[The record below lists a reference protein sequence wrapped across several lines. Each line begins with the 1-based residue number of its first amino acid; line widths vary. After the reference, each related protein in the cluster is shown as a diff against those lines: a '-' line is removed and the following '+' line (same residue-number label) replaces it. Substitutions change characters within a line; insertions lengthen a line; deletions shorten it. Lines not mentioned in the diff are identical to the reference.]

1 MKLYFFSGFGDS
13 KAGELLKKIPELEE
27 MFTLLSKVGEGE
39 RIILTISWS
48 SIHTV
53 IEKCFTSIKL
63 GTFNIL
69 QEPLAMFTWQKWTV
83 YQMNYVLWSTLF
95 LPVVLEGLKMSLNAS
110 KILGMCGRK
119 HFWII
124 GSWAIQSFIH
134 SFIQVHVPYLV

>member
-39 RIILTISWS
+39 LIILTISWS

-69 QEPLAMFTWQKWTV
+69 QEPLAMFTWQK
-83 YQMNYVLWSTLF
+83 
-95 LPVVLEGLKMSLNAS
+95 
-110 KILGMCGRK
+110 
-119 HFWII
+119 
-124 GSWAIQSFIH
+124 
-134 SFIQVHVPYLV
+134 